1 MKLFISADIE
11 GVAGLAMYDE
21 ANKAQAPYAAFAKE
35 MTDEVLAACE
45 AAHAA
50 GADEIVVKDGHGDF
64 SNIDPLRMPG
74 YVTLIRGKG
83 GHPYNM
89 MTGIDESF
97 DGVLYIG
104 YHAPAGNP
112 HFAMSHTSTGNSLF
126 IRLNG
131 AYMSEFMLNS
141 YTAASLG
148 VPVLFI
154 AGDREICRQAKELV
168 PGIETAVTKWGT
180 GSATFC
186 VAREEVL
193 ARIADGVK
201 AALSMPFPAPLP
213 LPEKFVYEPT
223 YKDWKKAYQM
233 SFFPGMR
240 QVDAFTNRLES
251 DSWMDIVTAH
261 SFVVY

>member
-11 GVAGLAMYDE
+11 GIAGLAMYNE
-21 ANKAQAPYAAFAKE
+21 ANKAEAPYAPFAKE

-45 AAHAA
+45 AAHKA

-64 SNIDPLRMPG
+64 SNIDPLRMPS

-89 MTGIDESF
+89 MIGIDDSF
-97 DGVLYIG
+97 DGVMFIG
-104 YHAPAGNP
+104 YHSPAGNP
-112 HFAMSHTSTGNSLF
+112 RFAMSHTSTGNCLY

-141 YTAASLG
+141 YTAAYHG
-148 VPVLFI
+148 VPVIFI
-154 AGDREICRQAKELV
+154 AGDEEICRQAKELV
-168 PGIETAVTKWGT
+168 PEIETAVTKRSE

-193 ARIADGVK
+193 NRIANGVQS
-201 AALSMPFPAPLP
+201 ALAKMTCKPLP

-233 SFFPGMR
+233 SFFPGMKP
-240 QVDAFTNRLES
+240 VDTFTNRLES
-251 DSWMDIVTAH
+251 DSWIDIVTAH